1 MKIKKNG
8 QVIRLTES
16 DLKKIV
22 KRVLVTEAVAAT
34 SNISVDPAATVVGYY
49 DEDGKI
55 TDGNMTLN
63 PEDPFRFIALI
74 PSESAP
80 GSKLDIYDI
89 KMPAGGVSKNKPV
102 ATGNTEK
109 SGMSRKLGIKT
120 PSFVALRGEIKN
132 INALENLI
140 GKKVTMQVTGNFE
153 GSPKINVPI
162 AIPSSLN
169 IIGGSNK
176 S

>member
-34 SNISVDPAATVVGYY
+34 SNISVDPASTVVGYF